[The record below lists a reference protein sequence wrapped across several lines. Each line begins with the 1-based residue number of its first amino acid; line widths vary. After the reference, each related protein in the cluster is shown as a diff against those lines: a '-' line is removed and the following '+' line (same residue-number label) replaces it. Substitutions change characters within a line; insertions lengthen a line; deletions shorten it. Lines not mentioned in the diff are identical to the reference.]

1 MSRFARP
8 AFVASIGLGAALAI
22 AACGGTTPT
31 SAPATSVPGGSQPA
45 GSAAAGVISVEAKE
59 YSFTPSAIT
68 VPAGDVTFQ
77 VKNAGTEEHEFEIFR
92 GDTVVDE
99 IEGLVPGLTLD
110 LKVPADKLPPG
121 DYTFKCLINGH
132 DQLGM
137 TGTLTVTGS

>member
-8 AFVASIGLGAALAI
+8 ARLASLALGTAAVL
-22 AACGGTTPT
+22 AACGGGN
-31 SAPATSVPGGSQPA
+31 ATSGPPASQAASGPPA
-45 GSAAAGVISVEAKE
+45 SMAAGTFAVEAKN
-59 YSFTPSAIT
+59 YSFTPST
-68 VPAGDVTFQ
+68 LSVPAGEVTFQ
-77 VKNAGTEEHEFEIFR
+77 VKNTSTEEHEFEIFK

-110 LKVPADKLPPG
+110 LTVTLEPG
-121 DYTFKCLINGH
+121 DYEFKCLINGH